1 MTDAKKIIK
10 QKKFTQTEVDAMIEE
25 AVELAVQE
33 AVELAN
39 NEIAVL
45 LMRKN
50 ELKKTIAKHE
60 ATIAEHEATIAELQ
74 DKNKKKVRQPKP
86 LEVWEGNLAEFSD
99 LPARSKFTLT
109 KKEIMI
115 WVKTPNEIKQIS
127 ANRDDDKNK
136 KDARACEEFEGQC
149 WARKFNKGVGERC
162 CVKRL
167 NGKDYCKTHQTA
179 KLQNGDM
186 RITGKGSIPFNKCLE
201 SDAPFN
207 NDKDDN
213 DVKKW
218 YKICADRLE
227 AFKNKTLI

>member
-10 QKKFTQTEVDAMIEE
+10 QKKFTQYEVNVMLEE
-25 AVELAVQE
+25 AAELADS
-33 AVELAN
+33 
-39 NEIAVL
+39 EIAVL
-45 LMRKN
+45 TDEN
-50 ELKKTIAKHE
+50 EELKKTIAK
-60 ATIAEHEATIAELQ
+60 HEATIAELQ

-115 WVKTPNEIKQIS
+115 WVKTPNEIKQIT

-213 DVKKW
+213 DVKEW